1 MSRLYIYNLKNI
13 KVTVLPLYYSD
24 FSVDR
29 VIHTK
34 KKRILSSEQSLME
47 DWRTQCSVELYYQFV
62 LKKDFP
68 STCAESF
75 FFSFMVSAEKIDFSP
90 TLKSY
95 LISQICKGHKY
106 VQT

>member
-1 MSRLYIYNLKNI
+1 M
-13 KVTVLPLYYSD
+13 
-24 FSVDR
+24 FSG
-29 VIHTK
+29 I
-34 KKRILSSEQSLME
+34 ILSVCPEERFPKYMC
-47 DWRTQCSVELYYQFV
+47 REL
-62 LKKDFP
+62 
-68 STCAESF
+68 

>member
-75 FFSFMVSAEKIDFSP
+75 FFSFMVSAEKLTF
-90 TLKSY
+90 LQ
-95 LISQICKGHKY
+95 L
-106 VQT
+106 